1 MHNNEL
7 YDPNA
12 IEISGITQLLV
23 YIRSN
28 PSWELQSTVVDLLQ
42 SRKENIDR
50 IKTFLKQGPLK
61 VVKTYRNLKHMG

>member
-1 MHNNEL
+1 MHNEL
-7 YDPNA
+7 YDLNA
-12 IEISGITQLLV
+12 IGLRGITLLLV
-23 YIRSN
+23 YIRLN

-61 VVKTYRNLKHMG
+61 VVKTYHNLKHMG